1 MRWANSPAKDVKVQF
16 MGNLL
21 DADEQNS
28 RSLAA
33 KELFLTWA
41 INAMLALLIL
51 TPFVIVLL
59 GGA

>member
-1 MRWANSPAKDVKVQF
+1 VKVQF

-21 DADEQNS
+21 EAYEQNS

-41 INAMLALLIL
+41 INAMLALLFL